1 MISTIFYDYLH
12 DNIVR
17 FDICGLS
24 SDPKPF
30 PNFGKRMIAN
40 GSSFIEMDTG
50 SLYFF
55 DEDGQN
61 WLEFGV
67 NT

>member
-1 MISTIFYDYLH
+1 MISTICYDYLH

-17 FDICGLS
+17 FDLCGLS
-24 SDPKPF
+24 SDSKPF